1 MSGPDNELLAFIM
14 YKVMNERACLS
25 IANVA
30 VPKNQRRRGYG
41 RIIVKWM
48 INYAK
53 KSLKHLVNFLALSSL
68 PNTIKFY
75 KSLGFKVSDPNL
87 TKRREPRGTPC
98 SSALPSPTASDAG
111 DNSPRASEASS
122 VLLPAPSVAS
132 SAPSDESEYIEGQ
145 AYMTYPIRR
154 R

>member
-1 MSGPDNELLAFIM
+1 MANDLRQLYVHM
-14 YKVMNERACLS
+14 RERAREEK
-25 IANVA
+25 A
-30 VPKNQRRRGYG
+30 VKERLRQLRREVDADREPEELPLLTEEDAGEVLDEAQVEVEG
-41 RIIVKWM
+41 
-48 INYAK
+48 A
-53 KSLKHLVNFLALSSL
+53 LVV
-68 PNTIKFY
+68 PD
-75 KSLGFKVSDPNL
+75 GFKVSDPNL